1 MSWNDL
7 QRRSGLMRREGGPFG
22 AALLVSLVVHAGL
35 LALAL
40 FFMPRNAPSLPFGS
54 AVPVTIVSNAP
65 MTDVS
70 AALQGAQEADAL
82 TEEPIPLLPP
92 ELVAPPAPT
101 PLPTEAR
108 TPTKPAE
115 KARPAVSPGAKPQQ
129 RAELDF
135 DALERRLQQAGGGKP
150 RPAGGD
156 KGPTR
161 PATAPQPRPDGAG
174 KGLNASSIQGLVDEL
189 NRRWRPNCDVEG
201 GARVKL
207 TVQVRISPS
216 GQLLTE
222 PRVTRGLSNDPMVE
236 AAATKA
242 KLAITASLPFRNL
255 PEDYVGE
262 PLNLNFDAQQ
272 ACSA

>member
-1 MSWNDL
+1 
-7 QRRSGLMRREGGPFG
+7 MRREGGFFSI
-22 AALLVSLVVHAGL
+22 ALVVSLVVHAGL
-35 LALAL
+35 LAAVLL
-40 FFMPRNAPSLPFGS
+40 MMPQKSTPLPLGS

-70 AALQGAQEADAL
+70 AALQGAQEVDAL
-82 TEEPIPLLPP
+82 TEEPIPLAPP
-92 ELVAPPAPT
+92 EVIAPPAPA
-101 PLPTEAR
+101 PMPAEAK

-115 KARPAVSPGAKPQQ
+115 KAKPAPSPTAKPQQ

-135 DALERRLQQAGGGKP
+135 DALERRLQKAGGGKP
-150 RPAGGD
+150 KPAGGD

-161 PATAPQPRPDGAG
+161 PATAPQPRPDGGG

-201 GARVKL
+201 GSRIKL
-207 TVQVRISPS
+207 TLQIRVSPS
-216 GQLLTE
+216 GQLLSE
-222 PRVTRGLSNDPMVE
+222 PRVTRGLSSDPMVE